1 MTHKVLIDYDM
12 RGWADENETKI
23 HTDYEEILR
32 VGIDPN
38 PKQDSSD
45 EIIAVFCEENNCDLL
60 TGDQRAYTKLLMNP
74 RVKAVQ
80 ISKYDFY
87 TSGEKQVYLVKVL

>member
-1 MTHKVLIDYDM
+1 M

-38 PKQDSSD
+38 PKQDSPD
-45 EIIAVFCEENNCDLL
+45 EIIAAYCEENNYDLL
-60 TGDQRAYTKLLMNP
+60 TGDQRAYTKLLMNR

-87 TSGEKQVYLVKVL
+87 TSGEKQVYLVKIL